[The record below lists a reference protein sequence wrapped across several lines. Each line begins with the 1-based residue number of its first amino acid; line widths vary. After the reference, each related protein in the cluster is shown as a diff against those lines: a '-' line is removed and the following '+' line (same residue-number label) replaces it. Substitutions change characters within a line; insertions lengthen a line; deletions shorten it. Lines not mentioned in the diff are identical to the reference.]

1 MKLTL
6 LNFHNVLTSLLVCSL
21 TLLTSSITQAQ
32 KQNDR
37 HIQSVYWK
45 IEAPHSGKVSYL
57 LGSYHPLGKSWVD
70 SHPEFYQH
78 IELANIF
85 ICESIPD
92 TSVLGNQID
101 SISSNKSRKTAVQI
115 FGNAIAFVDKHFLDM
130 GWQEKPSDLMNKM
143 HTAGEQNRMIMRMIS
158 KLTSQQMNKIGIATE
173 KIGMDK
179 ALLNHAVENKKK
191 IIALDD
197 AAILPDIHFTEGSNS
212 ISSQIV
218 QLVHFLDAPVL
229 SPEEEHAKS
238 DLLASSNQYKS
249 GWNDYEKRRIYRDN
263 DPFQVITR
271 NAAWIPQLVSL
282 LEQDNCFIAVGA
294 GHFFVDK
301 NKGIIEVLRK
311 KGFIITPV
319 TLGQ

>member
-6 LNFHNVLTSLLVCSL
+6 LNFHNTLTSLLFCSL
-21 TLLTSSITQAQ
+21 ILLTSSITKAQ
-32 KQNDR
+32 KQNNR

-57 LGSYHPLGKSWVD
+57 LGSCHPFRKSWVD

-85 ICESIPD
+85 ICESISD
-92 TSVLGNQID
+92 STLANQMD
-101 SISSNKSRKTAVQI
+101 SINANKSRKTAEQI
-115 FGNAIAFVDKHFLDM
+115 FGRATSFVDKHFLDM
-130 GWQEKPSDLMNKM
+130 GWKEKPSDLMNKM
-143 HTAGEQNRMIMRMIS
+143 NTANEQNLMIMRMS
-158 KLTSQQMNKIGIATE
+158 SQLSFQLMNTIGIASE
-173 KIGMDK
+173 KVGMDK
-179 ALLNHAVENKKK
+179 ALLNRAVENKKK
-191 IIALDD
+191 VVALDY
-197 AAILPDIHFTEGSNS
+197 AAILSDIHFTEGNSS
-212 ISSQIV
+212 ISNQIIRSV
-218 QLVHFLDAPVL
+218 YWLDTPVL
-229 SPEEEHAKS
+229 SPEDSRAKLE
-238 DLLASSNQYKS
+238 DLATLNLYKS
-249 GWNDYEKRRIYRDN
+249 GLKDYEKQRTYRDN
-263 DPFQVITR
+263 DPHQVITR

-311 KGFIITPV
+311 KGFTITPV

>member
-1 MKLTL
+1 MKLTRH
-6 LNFHNVLTSLLVCSL
+6 NFHNVLTSLLVSTLILLISSL
-21 TLLTSSITQAQ
+21 AQAQ
-32 KQNDR
+32 KQNSR

-45 IEAPHSGKVSYL
+45 IEAPHSGKISYL
-57 LGSYHPLGKSWVD
+57 LGSYHPFGKSWVD

-78 IELANIF
+78 IDLANIF
-85 ICESIPD
+85 ICESTTD

-101 SISSNKSRKTAVQI
+101 SISADKSRKTAEQI
-115 FGNAIAFVDKHFLDM
+115 FGRATSFVDRHFLNM
-130 GWQEKPSDLMNKM
+130 GWKEKPSELMNKM
-143 HTAGEQNRMIMRMIS
+143 HTAGEQNRMIMRMASPLIF
-158 KLTSQQMNKIGIATE
+158 QQMNRIGIATE
-173 KIGMDK
+173 KISMDK

-191 IIALDD
+191 IVTLDY
-197 AAILPDIHFTEGSNS
+197 AAILSDIHFTEGSNS

-218 QLVHFLDAPVL
+218 QLVHFLDTPVL
-229 SPEEEHAKS
+229 SPEEERAKS

-249 GWNDYEKRRIYRDN
+249 GLTDYEKRRIYRDN